1 MGMVGENRSKALDG
15 LRGLA
20 VLQVVIYHLYLLQP
34 RTEEWYLMLRRLG
47 SVIDGL
53 SLFFVLSGFLIS
65 RQLLA
70 AQGSAGMIR
79 EFYGRR
85 ACRILPLYGVLLA
98 SYFLLR
104 TADRHWQWG
113 FLYYWYSDFPLWNY
127 LVFWQ
132 NVRMVHDLVLGAAWL
147 AVTWSLAV
155 EMQFYALMPWMVHF
169 ISTRWL
175 TVLCLAS
182 IAAAPCLRSVHVFD
196 YLLTD
201 RLDALATGVLLALAL
216 RHPAASAWLARHRR
230 QLRYLVGAYLVAIVG
245 LQASG
250 AVSPVLRSQTL
261 AALIFAVG
269 IALLTD
275 GTPWR
280 GVRATVER
288 LAPIGLLS
296 YFIYLFH
303 MPVAYVFAVLAPGM
317 AAAALPVTA
326 GLAGLSYRYIER
338 PMIQWGHRQTAPNG
352 PA

>member
-1 MGMVGENRSKALDG
+1 MGLRDESRSRALDG

-34 RTEEWYLMLRRLG
+34 RTEEWYLLLRRLG

-53 SLFFVLSGFLIS
+53 SLFFVLSGFLIG

-70 AQGSAGMIR
+70 ARGSAGMFR
-79 EFYGRR
+79 EFYWRR

-98 SYFLLR
+98 SFFLLR
-104 TADRHWQWG
+104 LTDRHWQWG
-113 FLYYWYSDFPLWNY
+113 FLYYWYSDFPVWNY

-132 NVRMVHDLVLGAAWL
+132 NVRMGHDLVLGAAWL

-155 EMQFYALMPWMVHF
+155 EMQFYALMPWMVRF
-169 ISTRWL
+169 VSVRWL
-175 TVLCLAS
+175 TVLCLVS
-182 IAAAPCLRSVHVFD
+182 IAAAPCLRSNHVFD
-196 YLLTD
+196 YLMTD

-216 RHPAASAWLARHRR
+216 RHPAAPAWLARHRR
-230 QLRYLVGAYLVAIVG
+230 LLQFLVGVYLVAISV

-250 AVSPVLRSQTL
+250 GVSPVLRSQTL

-275 GTPWR
+275 GSPWR
-280 GVRATVER
+280 GVRPTVEL

-303 MPVAYVFAVLAPGM
+303 MPLAYVFAVLAPGL

-326 GLAGLSYRYIER
+326 GLAALSYRYLER
-338 PMIQWGHRQTAPNG
+338 PIIQWGRR
-352 PA
+352 PAITSAGA